1 MTTFS
6 KRHYEAIASV
16 MQDLC
21 PDLQRRET
29 NEGAWEYD
37 DEGLDHDALGRQLM
51 WDDMLDELAKLF
63 KSDNGN
69 FARKLFDRA
78 CYPAGA
84 PRKAIGNRQS

>member
-16 MQDLC
+16 MRDAC
-21 PDLQRRET
+21 PDLQRRAT

-51 WDDMLDELAKLF
+51 WDDLLDDLSKLF
-63 KSDNGN
+63 RADNNG
-69 FARKLFDRA
+69 FKPRQFERA
-78 CYPAGA
+78 CFPNGA
-84 PRKAIGNRQS
+84 PRKAGQ